1 MENENNY
8 GGEYLVLLKQLQM
21 NSKLNNLFISLE
33 EDRTK
38 LLASLRDISPDK
50 QRNAPDGK
58 WSIQQILAHLIAAE
72 KLSIM
77 YLRKKML
84 GIKEAENTGLWEE
97 IKMMVLKASQ
107 RLPLKFKAP
116 RAVVENTP
124 AYADF
129 DQLTKDWDTTRAELK
144 TLLEKFED
152 TQIRKKIYKHIIAG
166 RLNILHALLF
176 FREHI
181 LHHTPQINRLLKL

>member
-1 MENENNY
+1 
-8 GGEYLVLLKQLQM
+8 M
-21 NSKLNNLFISLE
+21 NSKLNSLFISLE
-33 EDRTK
+33 EDRKK
-38 LLASLRDISPDK
+38 LLASVKALSTEK
-50 QRNAPDGK
+50 QQHAPEGK

-77 YLRKKML
+77 YLHKKML
-84 GIKEAENTGLWEE
+84 GIKEVEDTGVLEE
-97 IKMMVLKASQ
+97 IKMIVLQLSQ

-124 AYADF
+124 SYATF
-129 DQLTKDWDTTRAELK
+129 EELTADWDKTRAELK

-152 TQIRKKIYKHIIAG
+152 SQIRKKIYKHIRAG
-166 RLNILHALLF
+166 RLNIQHTLMF

-181 LHHTPQINRLLKL
+181 IHHTPQIKKLL

>member
-1 MENENNY
+1 
-8 GGEYLVLLKQLQM
+8 M
-21 NSKLNNLFISLE
+21 NSKLNSLFISLE

-38 LLASLRDISPDK
+38 LLTSLKDLSPDK

-77 YLRKKML
+77 YLHKKML
-84 GIKEAENTGLWEE
+84 GIKEVEDTGLWEE
-97 IKMMVLKASQ
+97 IKMAVLQASQ
-107 RLPLKFKAP
+107 RLPIKFKAP

-124 AYADF
+124 TYSSF
-129 DQLTKDWDTTRAELK
+129 DELILDWDKTRAELK
-144 TLLEKFED
+144 TLLEKFDD

-166 RLNILHALLF
+166 RLNIQQTLLF

-181 LHHTPQINRLLKL
+181 IHHTPQINRLLKW